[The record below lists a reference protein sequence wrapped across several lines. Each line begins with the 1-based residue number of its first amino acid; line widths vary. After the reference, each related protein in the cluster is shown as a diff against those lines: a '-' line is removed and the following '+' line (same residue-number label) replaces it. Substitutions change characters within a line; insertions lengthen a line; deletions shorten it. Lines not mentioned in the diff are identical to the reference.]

1 LAEIYKEEKKF
12 PEAQKEFEAALQI
25 DPHNTTVLG
34 QYANYLITRNQSA
47 GALVRVRE
55 YVTSNPNDADG
66 HVILGALYQKSK
78 NYGSAQAEFERA
90 IQLNPNHGQAYI
102 RLGNVFKEQGQIDL
116 AIARYQKALD
126 LQPKS
131 ALLAAMVGNLYLDK
145 GDLETARK
153 YYAQALDADPNSAV
167 ALANTAWVYAQENK
181 NLDVALGM
189 AQRAKSLMPEMPSI
203 SDTLAWVMY
212 KRGNYESAVPLLQ
225 ECVEKAPDSAK
236 FRFHLGMTLLKA
248 GQKAKGREQ
257 LEVALRMN
265 LDALDA
271 QQAHQAL
278 SSPN

>member
-1 LAEIYKEEKKF
+1 
-12 PEAQKEFEAALQI
+12 
-25 DPHNTTVLG
+25 
-34 QYANYLITRNQSA
+34 
-47 GALVRVRE
+47 
-55 YVTSNPNDADG
+55 VTSNPNDADG